1 MLPGSGVRN
10 VAGVDTALLG
20 LGIVGGSVLVALLV
34 QWLVRRSV
42 PLAVLEAH
50 HTVAGHMMALVGGMF
65 GILVAFAVVVVWEQ
79 YDRAR
84 EGAAEEANAAADLYR
99 LVRTLPPPD
108 GEPIAAHVEDY
119 LRTLLA
125 EEWPRLDRQD
135 ASPPVQRALDDVWW
149 ELTRFVPADDRTRN
163 LHLAA
168 LGSLEELTDRRR
180 ERLVHAEHEMPDV
193 LWSVLVVGAVLTVA
207 YANFFGLRYRGSQ
220 AAMVGSLA
228 GIIALVLFTVWL
240 LDHPYRGPTHVRS
253 SDFAQVL
260 ELLEAD
266 ARQ

>member
-1 MLPGSGVRN
+1 MS
-10 VAGVDTALLG
+10 TTLLG
-20 LGIVGGSVLVALLV
+20 LCVVGGSVLVALLV

-42 PLAVLEAH
+42 PLSVLEAH

-84 EGAAEEANAAADLYR
+84 EGAAAEANAAADLYR
-99 LVRTLPPPD
+99 FVRTLPSPA
-108 GEPIAAHVEDY
+108 GEPIAGRVEDY
-119 LRTLLA
+119 LRVLLVD
-125 EEWPRLDRQD
+125 EWPRSDQTVG
-135 ASPPVQRALDDVWW
+135 SPRVQRALDDVWW

-163 LHLAA
+163 LHLVA
-168 LGSLEELTDRRR
+168 LGSLEQLTDHRR

-207 YANFFGLRYRGSQ
+207 YANLFGLRYRGSQ

-240 LDHPYRGPTHVRS
+240 LDHPYRGPTRLHAD
-253 SDFAQVL
+253 DFELVL
-260 ELLEAD
+260 ELLDED
-266 ARQ
+266 RRQ